1 MDWAGSKVE
10 DGVLEL
16 LVQIYLKLRVL
27 LSAIV
32 AVARRLK
39 INNDQYCWVESEV
52 KGYMKD
58 FGT

>member
-27 LSAIV
+27 LSVIV

-39 INNDQYCWVESEV
+39 INNDQYCWVGSEV

>member
-39 INNDQYCWVESEV
+39 INNDQYCWVEREV